1 MNNTFDILVIG
12 GGHAGIE
19 ASMAAAS
26 MGLCNPAHRFHA
38 KPLRVGLISMDIQ
51 SIGRLSCNP
60 AVGGTAK
67 GHLVKELDALGGVM
81 GVIADKS
88 GIQFKMLNCSKGPAV
103 WSPRSQ
109 NDKDLYPQFAQ
120 EVVQAAPNLTIIQAS
135 ATNITVEH
143 DKVTGVEL
151 ADGSHLRAQ
160 AVVLCGGTFLN
171 GVMHTGM
178 CQTTG
183 GRFGEQAATG
193 ISDMLA
199 SYGLE
204 KGRLKTG
211 TPPRV
216 AAESID
222 FSKTHPAPGDEPPL
236 PFSHRT
242 KSVKNTIACWGTE
255 TSEQTHDILRTGF
268 DRSPMFT
275 GRIKGSGPRYCPS
288 IEDKINR
295 FSERTSHHIMLE
307 PEGLSTNSV
316 YVNGFSTSLPDDVQ
330 LRGLQTI
337 PGLENVQLLRPGYA
351 VEYDFFFPFQL
362 KFSLETKAISGLFFA
377 GQINGTSGYEE
388 AATQGFMAGVNAAL
402 KVRGEGEFTIKR
414 SEAYIGVLIDD
425 LVNKST
431 EEPYR
436 IFTSAAEYRLLL
448 RQDNADRR
456 LMAHGHDL
464 GLIESATLDAMLQ
477 REELIRQT
485 LDFTRTTRFR
495 AAEINDYLTEQNETT
510 LSEPASIE
518 ILTKRSNITLKPLLE
533 RSSWQTSI
541 GAQDISVANQVH
553 LAETLETV
561 IQQAEIEIK
570 YSGYIDRQMKEISV
584 FAANEEKRIP
594 DNVNYDAVK
603 SLSTEARQ
611 KLTRIRP
618 LSLGQASRI
627 QGVSA
632 SDISVLAV
640 FLR

>member
-1 MNNTFDILVIG
+1 MNNNFDILVIG

-19 ASMAAAS
+19 ASVAAAS
-26 MGLCNPAHRFHA
+26 MGVCNSAHRFHNR
-38 KPLRVGLISMDIQ
+38 PLRVGLISMDIA

-60 AVGGTAK
+60 AIGGTAK

-81 GVIADKS
+81 GIIADKS
-88 GIQFKMLNCSKGPAV
+88 GVQFKMLNRSKGPAV

-120 EVVQAAPNLTIIQAS
+120 ELVQNTPNLSIIQGS
-135 ATNITVEH
+135 AVNITVKR

-151 ADGSHLRAQ
+151 ADGSHLMAQ

-178 CQTTG
+178 CQTVG

-211 TPPRV
+211 TPPRI

-222 FSKTHPAPGDEPPL
+222 FSKTHAAPGDEPPL

-242 KSVKNTIACWGTE
+242 KSVKNTITCWGTE
-255 TSEQTHDILRTGF
+255 TSETTHDILRTGF

-295 FSERTSHHIMLE
+295 FSERSSHHIMLE
-307 PEGLSTNSV
+307 PEGLNTNSV

-330 LRGLQTI
+330 VQGLKTI
-337 PGLENVQLLRPGYA
+337 PGLENAVLLRPGYA

-388 AATQGFMAGVNAAL
+388 AATQGFVAGVNAAL
-402 KVRGEGEFTIKR
+402 QVRGEGEFTLKR

-456 LMAHGHDL
+456 LMKYGHEL
-464 GLIESATLDAMLQ
+464 GLIESKTLELLHE

-485 LDFTRTTRFR
+485 LDFTRSTRFR
-495 AAEINDYLTEQNETT
+495 PNEINEYLTEREETPI
-510 LSEPASIE
+510 SEPASIE
-518 ILTKRSNITLKPLLE
+518 ILTKRSTLELKPLLE
-533 RSSWQTSI
+533 RSEWQSRI
-541 GAQDISVANQVH
+541 AAQDVPASEQERFT
-553 LAETLETV
+553 ETLQKV
-561 IQQAEIEIK
+561 IEQAEIEIK

-594 DNVNYDAVK
+594 ETLNYDAIK
-603 SLSTEARQ
+603 SLSSEARQ
-611 KLTRIRP
+611 KLNRIRP

-632 SDISVLAV
+632 SDISVLTLY
-640 FLR
+640 LR

>member
-1 MNNTFDILVIG
+1 MNNIFDIIVIG

-19 ASMAAAS
+19 ASVAAAT
-26 MGLCNPAHRFHA
+26 MGKTGT
-38 KPLRVGLISMDIQ
+38 KPVSVALVSMDTH

-88 GIQFKMLNCSKGPAV
+88 GLQFKMLNRSKGPAV

-109 NDKDLYPQFAQ
+109 NDKDLYPQYAQ
-120 EVVQAAPNLTIIQAS
+120 ELVLSTPNLSFVQGS
-135 ATNITVEH
+135 VVEILVRK
-143 DKVTGVEL
+143 DSVRGVKL
-151 ADGSHLRAQ
+151 ADGSELVAQ

-171 GVMHTGM
+171 GVMHTGL
-178 CQTTG
+178 CQTVG

-216 AAESID
+216 ALESLD
-222 FSKTHPAPGDEPPL
+222 LTKTEPAGGDEPPL

-242 KSVKNTIACWGTE
+242 QSVQNRIMCYSTYTSAE
-255 TSEQTHDILRTGF
+255 THEILREGF
-268 DRSPMFT
+268 EQSPMFT
-275 GRIKGSGPRYCPS
+275 GRIQGSGPRYCPS
-288 IEDKINR
+288 IEDKIHR
-295 FSERTSHHIMLE
+295 FADRDSHHIVLE
-307 PEGLSTNSV
+307 PEGLATNSV
-316 YVNGFSTSLPDDVQ
+316 YVNGYSTSLPDDVQ
-330 LRGLQTI
+330 LRGLRTI
-337 PGLENVQLLRPGYA
+337 PGLEKVELLRAGYA

-362 KFSLETKAISGLFFA
+362 RFSLETKAISGLFFA

-388 AATQGFMAGVNAAL
+388 AATQGFIAGVNAVR
-402 KVRGEGEFTIKR
+402 KVRGEDEFTLKR

-456 LMAHGHDL
+456 LMKYGYAL
-464 GLIESATLDAMLQ
+464 GLIDSAAHEQMLE
-477 REELIRQT
+477 REELTRQT
-485 LDFTRTTRFR
+485 LDFARTTRFR
-495 AAEINDYLTEQNETT
+495 PAEINAYLAEMNEPVI
-510 LSEPASIE
+510 SEVSSIE
-518 ILTKRSNITLKPLLE
+518 QLTKRSQLTLKPLLE
-533 RSSWQTSI
+533 RAQWQASI
-541 GAQDISVANQVH
+541 GQQDMTEAQV
-553 LAETLETV
+553 LALATV
-561 IQQAEIEIK
+561 VEQAEIEIK
-570 YSGYIDRQMKEISV
+570 YSGYIERQMKEISV
-584 FAANEEKRIP
+584 FVANEEKKIP
-594 DNVNYDAVK
+594 EALDYTVIK

-611 KLTRIRP
+611 KLSRIRP
-618 LSLGQASRI
+618 QSLGQASRI

-632 SDISVLAV
+632 SDISVLTLY
-640 FLR
+640 LR